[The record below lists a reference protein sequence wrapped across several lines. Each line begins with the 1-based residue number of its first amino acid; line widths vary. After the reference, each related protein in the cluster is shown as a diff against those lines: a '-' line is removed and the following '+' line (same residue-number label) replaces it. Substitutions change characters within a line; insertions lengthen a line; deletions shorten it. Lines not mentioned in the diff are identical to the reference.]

1 MTKDE
6 EIAELKA
13 AFKAFTESSDILAK
27 SYLDLQ
33 QEVVRLYDQLEKS
46 EQDKRQE
53 QDKNRILVLQ
63 FQQLFESMPVGVLLL
78 NDEGVV
84 VMANPVAE
92 RLFNLSL
99 IGQSW
104 GEIVPLSFRPQEND
118 GHDVSMVTG
127 RRVRVET
134 ASLGDAPGQL
144 VILVDLTEAY
154 FLQKKLT
161 HHERLSNMGK
171 MVAALAHQ
179 IRTPLSSATLYA
191 GHLQKPDLAPVM
203 RQTFANKLVDRLAN
217 IEKQIRDML
226 IFSRSEIKL
235 DEVISASEF
244 VEELTNHCEEICE
257 QKNMNFEMTGED
269 FSVMDCIQCNKE
281 TLLGALL
288 NLLNNAIDAQSEG
301 DEVRFDWRSHD
312 GNVIFTFRDRGIGM
326 SKEHLDH
333 VQEGFVTTKQH
344 GTGLGLMVVKAI
356 ARAHHGQFEIDSIE
370 GAGTTA
376 SLTLPLVRV

>member
-6 EIAELKA
+6 EIAELKT
-13 AFKAFTESSDILAK
+13 AFKAFSESSDVLAK

-53 QDKNRILVLQ
+53 QDKNRVLVLQ

-78 NDEGVV
+78 NEEGLV
-84 VMANPVAE
+84 VMANPVADH
-92 RLFNLSL
+92 LFNLPL
-99 IGQSW
+99 VGQSW
-104 GEIVPLSFRPQEND
+104 GAIVPLSFRPQKDD
-118 GHDVSMVTG
+118 GHDVSMVSG

-134 ASLGDAPGQL
+134 ASLGNVPGQL

-154 FLQKKLT
+154 VLQKKLT

-235 DEVISASEF
+235 DETVAIDDF
-244 VEELTNHCEEICE
+244 INELIHHCEEICE
-257 QKNMNFEMTGED
+257 QKNMRLETEGED
-269 FSVMDCIQCNKE
+269 FLAADCIQCNKE

-288 NLLNNAIDAQSEG
+288 NLLNNAIDAQSAG
-301 DEVRFDWRSHD
+301 DLVRLHWKHHD
-312 GNVIFTFRDRGIGM
+312 GYVTLTFKDRGIGM
-326 SKEHLDH
+326 SKAHLEH

-356 ARAHHGQFEIDSIE
+356 ARAHYGQFEIDSIE

>member
-1 MTKDE
+1 M
-6 EIAELKA
+6 
-13 AFKAFTESSDILAK
+13 
-27 SYLDLQ
+27 
-33 QEVVRLYDQLEKS
+33 
-46 EQDKRQE
+46 
-53 QDKNRILVLQ
+53 Q

-78 NDEGVV
+78 SEEGTVI
-84 VMANPVAE
+84 MANPVAD
-92 RLFNLSL
+92 RLFNLPL
-99 IGQSW
+99 VGQPW
-104 GEIVPLSFRPQEND
+104 GDIVPLSFRPQKDD
-118 GHDVSMVTG
+118 GHDVSMVSG

-134 ASLGDAPGQL
+134 ASLGNVPGQL

-154 FLQKKLT
+154 LLQKKLS

-203 RQTFANKLVDRLAN
+203 RQTFANKLADRLAN

-235 DEVISASEF
+235 DETVSINAF
-244 VEELTNHCEEICE
+244 IKELTHQSQEICQQRGIPFHASGAE
-257 QKNMNFEMTGED
+257 FLAT
-269 FSVMDCIQCNKE
+269 DCIKCNKE

-288 NLLNNAIDAQSEG
+288 NLVNNAVDAQSTEG
-301 DEVRFDWRSHD
+301 RVELSWRHNH
-312 GNVIFTFRDRGIGM
+312 GYITLTFKDHGIGM
-326 SKEHLDH
+326 SKAHLEH

-376 SLTLPLVRV
+376 SFTLPLVRV

>member
-13 AFKAFTESSDILAK
+13 AFKAFSESSDVLAK

-33 QEVVRLYDQLEKS
+33 QEVSRLYEQLEKS
-46 EQDKRQE
+46 EQAKRQE
-53 QDKNRILVLQ
+53 QDKNRVLVLQ

-78 NDEGVV
+78 NEDGVV
-84 VMANPVAE
+84 VMANPVAD
-92 RLFNLSL
+92 RLFNLPL
-99 IGQSW
+99 IGQYW
-104 GEIVPLSFRPQEND
+104 GEIVPLSFRPQEDD
-118 GHDVSMVTG
+118 GHDVSMVSG

-134 ASLGDAPGQL
+134 ASLGNVPGQL

-154 FLQKKLT
+154 LLQKKLS

-235 DEVISASEF
+235 DETVSMSTFIK
-244 VEELTNHCEEICE
+244 ELINHSQEICD
-257 QKNMNFEMTGED
+257 QKNMQLEALGDSFLAA
-269 FSVMDCIQCNKE
+269 DCIQCNKE

-288 NLLNNAIDAQSEG
+288 NLLNNAVDAQPE
-301 DEVRFDWRSHD
+301 DEVVELNWHNND
-312 GNVIFTFRDRGIGM
+312 GYVTLTVKDRGVGM
-326 SKEHLDH
+326 SKAHLEH

-356 ARAHHGQFEIDSIE
+356 ARAHHGQFEIDSVE
-370 GAGTTA
+370 GVGTTA

>member
-13 AFKAFTESSDILAK
+13 AFKAFSESSDVLAK

-33 QEVVRLYDQLEKS
+33 QEVSRLYEQLEKS
-46 EQDKRQE
+46 EQAKRQE
-53 QDKNRILVLQ
+53 QDKNRVLVLQ

-78 NDEGVV
+78 NEDGVV
-84 VMANPVAE
+84 VMANPVAD
-92 RLFNLSL
+92 RLFNLPL
-99 IGQSW
+99 IGQYW
-104 GEIVPLSFRPQEND
+104 GEIVPLSFRPQEDD
-118 GHDVSMVTG
+118 GHDVSMVSG

-134 ASLGDAPGQL
+134 ASLDNVPGQL

-154 FLQKKLT
+154 LLQKKLS

-235 DEVISASEF
+235 DETVSMSTFIK
-244 VEELTNHCEEICE
+244 ELINHSQEICD
-257 QKNMNFEMTGED
+257 QKNMQLEALGDSFLAA
-269 FSVMDCIQCNKE
+269 DCIQCNKE

-288 NLLNNAIDAQSEG
+288 NLLNNAVDAQPE
-301 DEVRFDWRSHD
+301 DEVVELNWHNND
-312 GNVIFTFRDRGIGM
+312 GYVTLTVKDRGVGM
-326 SKEHLDH
+326 SKAHLEH

-356 ARAHHGQFEIDSIE
+356 ARAHHGQFEIDSVE
-370 GAGTTA
+370 GVGTTA

>member
-78 NDEGVV
+78 SEEGVV

-92 RLFNLSL
+92 RLFNFSL
-99 IGQSW
+99 VGQSW
-104 GEIVPLSFRPQEND
+104 SAIVPLSFRPQEDD

-134 ASLGDAPGQL
+134 ASLGNVPGQL

-154 FLQKKLT
+154 LLQQKLS

-203 RQTFANKLVDRLAN
+203 RQTFANKLVNRLAN

-235 DEVISASEF
+235 DDTVSASEF
-244 VEELTNHCEEICE
+244 VAELIDHCQEISE
-257 QKNMNFEMTGED
+257 QKNMDFESSGED
-269 FSVMDCIQCNKE
+269 FSVTDYIQCNKE

-288 NLLNNAIDAQSEG
+288 NLLNNAIDALSEG
-301 DEVRFDWRSHD
+301 EVVRLDWHSDD
-312 GNVIFTFRDRGIGM
+312 GNIILTFRDRGVGM
-326 SKEHLDH
+326 SKEHLEY
-333 VQEGFVTTKQH
+333 VQAGFVTTKQH

-376 SLTLPLVRV
+376 SLTIPLVRV

>member
-13 AFKAFTESSDILAK
+13 AFKAFSESSDVLAK
-27 SYLDLQ
+27 SYVDLQ
-33 QEVVRLYDQLEKS
+33 HEVARLYDQLEKL
-46 EQDKRQE
+46 EEDKRQE
-53 QDKNRILVLQ
+53 QDKNRVLVLQ

-78 NDEGVV
+78 NEEGVV
-84 VMANPVAE
+84 VMANPVAD
-92 RLFNLSL
+92 RLFNLPL
-99 IGQSW
+99 VGQSW
-104 GEIVPLSFRPQEND
+104 GSIVPLSFRPQKDD
-118 GHDVSMVTG
+118 GHDVSMVSG

-134 ASLGDAPGQL
+134 ASLGNVPGQL

-154 FLQKKLT
+154 LLQKKLS

-203 RQTFANKLVDRLAN
+203 RQTFANKLVDRLGN

-235 DEVISASEF
+235 DETISVTAF
-244 VEELTNHCEEICE
+244 IKELTAQSQEICD
-257 QKNMNFEMTGED
+257 QRNMKFEVAGAEFLAT
-269 FSVMDCIQCNKE
+269 DCIQCNKE

-288 NLLNNAIDAQSEG
+288 NLVNNAVDAQSEG
-301 DEVRFDWRSHD
+301 GLVQLHWRNSHGFVTLMFKD
-312 GNVIFTFRDRGIGM
+312 SGVGM
-326 SKEHLDH
+326 SKAQLEH

-370 GAGTTA
+370 GTGTTA
-376 SLTLPLVRV
+376 SFTLPLVRV

>member
-1 MTKDE
+1 VTKDE
-6 EIAELKA
+6 EIAELKT
-13 AFKAFTESSDILAK
+13 AFKAFSESSDVLAK

-33 QEVVRLYDQLEKS
+33 QEVVRLYEQLEKS

-78 NDEGVV
+78 NEEGLV
-84 VMANPVAE
+84 VMANPVAD
-92 RLFNLSL
+92 RLFNLPL
-99 IGQSW
+99 VGQSW
-104 GEIVPLSFRPQEND
+104 GSIVPLSFRPQEDD
-118 GHDVSMVTG
+118 GHDVSMASG

-134 ASLGDAPGQL
+134 ASLGNVPGQL

-154 FLQKKLT
+154 LLQKKLS

-235 DEVISASEF
+235 DETVGVSAF
-244 VEELTNHCEEICE
+244 IKELTNHCQEICD
-257 QKNMNFEMTGED
+257 QKNMQLEVSGASFLAT
-269 FSVMDCIQCNKE
+269 DCIQCNKE

-288 NLLNNAIDAQSEG
+288 NLLNNAVDAQSAG
-301 DEVRFDWRSHD
+301 DAVQLDWRNND
-312 GNVIFTFRDRGIGM
+312 GYVTLTFKDRGVGM
-326 SKEHLDH
+326 SKAHLEH

>member
-6 EIAELKA
+6 EIAELKT
-13 AFKAFTESSDILAK
+13 AFKAFSESSDVLAK

-46 EQDKRQE
+46 ELAKRQE
-53 QDKNRILVLQ
+53 QDKNRVLVLQ

-78 NDEGVV
+78 NEEGSV
-84 VMANPVAE
+84 VMANPVAD
-92 RLFNLSL
+92 RLFNLPL
-99 IGQSW
+99 VGQSW
-104 GEIVPLSFRPQEND
+104 GAIVPLSFRPQKND
-118 GHDVSMVTG
+118 GHDVSMVSG

-134 ASLGDAPGQL
+134 ASLGNVPGQL
-144 VILVDLTEAY
+144 VILVDQTEAY
-154 FLQKKLT
+154 LLQTKLT

-179 IRTPLSSATLYA
+179 IRTPLSSSMLYA

-203 RQTFANKLVDRLAN
+203 RQTFANKLVDRLAS

-235 DEVISASEF
+235 DGIVSVNAFIK
-244 VEELTNHCEEICE
+244 ELTHHCEEICE
-257 QKNMNFEMTGED
+257 QKNMQFEAAGAD
-269 FSVMDCIQCNKE
+269 FLATDCIQCNKE
-281 TLLGALL
+281 TLTGALL
-288 NLLNNAIDAQSEG
+288 NLLNNAVDAQSEG
-301 DEVRFDWRSHD
+301 DVIRLDWHHSD
-312 GNVIFTFRDRGIGM
+312 GYVTLAFKDRGLGM
-326 SKEHLDH
+326 SKEHLEH

-376 SLTLPLVRV
+376 SMTLPLVRV

>member
-78 NDEGVV
+78 NDEGMI

-154 FLQKKLT
+154 HLQKKLT

-203 RQTFANKLVDRLAN
+203 RETFANKLVDRLAN

-244 VEELTNHCEEICE
+244 IEELTSHCEEICE
-257 QKNMNFEMTGED
+257 QKNMHFEMAGED
-269 FSVMDCIQCNKE
+269 FSATDCIQCNKE

-301 DEVRFDWRSHD
+301 DEVRFNWRSHD
-312 GNVIFTFRDRGIGM
+312 GSVTFTFRDRGVGM